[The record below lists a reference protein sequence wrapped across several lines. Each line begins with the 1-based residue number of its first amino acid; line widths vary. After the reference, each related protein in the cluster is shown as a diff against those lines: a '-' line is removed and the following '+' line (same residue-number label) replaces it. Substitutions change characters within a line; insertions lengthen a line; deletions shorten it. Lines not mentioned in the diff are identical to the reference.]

1 MQQQLEKKL
10 SEILQLATEFRSYYA
25 TNEIAVRE
33 QLINP
38 ILNILGWNTA
48 NPNFVRHNAPNDL
61 GKIPDYTL
69 LKLKK
74 NVLVVEAKNLTVEL
88 KDDKIISQLAGYS
101 YNMGISFGILTNGI
115 KWLLFNTFQ
124 RNPSER
130 VVWIADLEKDDTNF
144 GNTIKKLITI
154 SYDNIEKLESSIQ
167 TIMLLESTWTTVCPT
182 SQDLVK
188 LVSSFVRDKVNTENP
203 NFLIDFS
210 DIENFVEGKISEL
223 FDITTPIKA
232 QQDTG
237 KAEIATSEGQTGLTN
252 TKKTKTLIKV
262 TFTDNTSIYEK
273 KASETFVKTIE
284 KIGIDRVKL
293 LGLTLNGLPLID
305 NQKNANYQQY
315 EVKKGVFVMVHSDTK
330 NKISRL
336 QEISDRLNLN
346 LKVETVEWKPQA

>member
-1 MQQQLEKKL
+1 MQQKIEEKL
-10 SEILQLATEFRSYYA
+10 TEILQLATEFRSYYA

-38 ILNILGWNTA
+38 VLNVLGWNTT

-61 GKIPDYTL
+61 GKVPDYTL
-69 LKLKK
+69 SKLKK
-74 NVLVVEAKNLTVEL
+74 NVLVVEAKNLTIEL

-124 RNPSER
+124 KNPSER
-130 VVWIADLEKDDTNF
+130 IVWIADLEKDESNF
-144 GNTIKKLITI
+144 SNTIKKLITI

-167 TIMLLESTWTTVCPT
+167 KIKLLESTWSSVCPT

-188 LVSSFVRDKVNTENP
+188 LISTVVKDKVKKENP
-203 NFLIDFS
+203 NFLIDLS
-210 DIENFVEGKISEL
+210 DIENFVESKITEL
-223 FDITTPIKA
+223 FDVTMPVSSIALQNTLQNSDNEITFIN
-232 QQDTG
+232 
-237 KAEIATSEGQTGLTN
+237 S
-252 TKKTKTLIKV
+252 KKPKTLIKV

-284 KIGIDRVKL
+284 KIGLDKVRP

-305 NQKNANYQQY
+305 NRKNPNYQQY
-315 EVKKGVFVMVHSDTK
+315 EAGKGVYLMIHSDTK

-346 LKVETVEWKPQA
+346 LKIETVEWKPQA

>member
-38 ILNILGWNTA
+38 VLNILGWNTA

-144 GNTIKKLITI
+144 SNTIKKLVTI

-167 TIMLLESTWTTVCPT
+167 KIKLLESTWTSVCPT
-182 SQDLVK
+182 SQHLVK
-188 LVSSFVRDKVNTENP
+188 LVSSFVRDKVKKENP

-223 FDITTPIKA
+223 FDITAPIQV
-232 QQDTG
+232 QQIETDQLATNDT
-237 KAEIATSEGQTGLTN
+237 AINFAN
-252 TKKTKTLIKV
+252 TKKPKTLIKV
-262 TFTDNTSIYEK
+262 TFADNTSIYEK
-273 KASETFVKTIE
+273 KASETFVKVIE
-284 KIGIDRVKL
+284 KIGLDKIKP
-293 LGLTLNGLPLID
+293 LGLTLNGVPLID
-305 NQKNANYQQY
+305 NQKNPNYQQY
-315 EVKKGVFVMVHSDTK
+315 EVKKGVFVMIHSDTK

-336 QEISDRLNLN
+336 REISDRLNLN
-346 LKVETVEWKPQA
+346 LKVEAVEWKPQT

>member
-1 MQQQLEKKL
+1 MQQ
-10 SEILQLATEFRSYYA
+10 
-25 TNEIAVRE
+25 N
-33 QLINP
+33 
-38 ILNILGWNTA
+38 
-48 NPNFVRHNAPNDL
+48 
-61 GKIPDYTL
+61 L

-144 GNTIKKLITI
+144 SNTIKKLITI

-167 TIMLLESTWTTVCPT
+167 KIKILESTWSSVCPT

-188 LVSSFVRDKVNTENP
+188 LVSSFVRDKAKKENP

-210 DIENFVEGKISEL
+210 DIENFVESKISEL
-223 FDITTPIKA
+223 FDITTPI
-232 QQDTG
+232 QVQRVIETD
-237 KAEIATSEGQTGLTN
+237 ELPTN
-252 TKKTKTLIKV
+252 GTQIGFSNAKKPKTLIKV
-262 TFTDNTSIYEK
+262 TFADNTSIYEK

-284 KIGIDRVKL
+284 KIGWERVKP

-315 EVKKGVFVMVHSDTK
+315 EIKKGVFVMIHSDTK